1 MKLKSISFVNRI
13 MIAMALGI
21 VFGVFFKSYA
31 THIKIVGDLFLR
43 LIQMSIPLL
52 VFGQIVEAVAKLNP
66 VDIGSMGRK
75 TVLIFLISSLAASL
89 WGILFALVFAP
100 GNQVAISNPMNINI
114 GEQSTSIIE
123 TVKSFVPSNFM
134 QAMSSGN
141 IMQIIVFS
149 IIFGLA
155 FSIYRKGE
163 SKSILLPVL
172 IEFNEI
178 ILGSITWVMKL
189 APVGIFALVASLI
202 GQMGI
207 AIILPLLKYLVVYGL
222 ATISFLFLWILVVCL
237 SCKRNPFSLIRQFIP
252 MSMLALATT
261 SSAVTLPL
269 AMQDAQNRIG
279 ISEKVVKF
287 VLPLGMTLNSNG
299 SSMHMAITVVT
310 IAQIYGVIYMPEQLF
325 FIALVATLVSLAN
338 AVVPGAGL
346 VSLAIVVPQLGL
358 PIESIA
364 IFAGVEW
371 IVGMLRT
378 ILNVTS
384 DVFTALLVD
393 KLESEVKYESV

>member
-1 MKLKSISFVNRI
+1 MKMKSISFVNRI

-21 VFGVFFKSYA
+21 VFGFFFKSYA
-31 THIKIVGDLFLR
+31 IHIKIVGDLFLR

-66 VDIGSMGRK
+66 EDIGSMGRK
-75 TVLIFLISSLAASL
+75 TVLIFVISSLAASL
-89 WGILFALVFAP
+89 WGIVFALVFVP
-100 GNQVAISNPMNINI
+100 GRQVIIDTPMNINI
-114 GEQSTSIIE
+114 AEQSLSIVDTI
-123 TVKSFVPSNFM
+123 KGFVPTNFIE
-134 QAMSSGN
+134 ALATGN
-141 IMQIIVFS
+141 IMQIIIFS
-149 IIFGLA
+149 ILFGLA
-155 FSIYRKGE
+155 FSLYRRGDT
-163 SKSILLPVL
+163 KSVLLPIL

-178 ILGSITWVMKL
+178 ILGLITWVMKL
-189 APVGIFALVASLI
+189 APIGIFALVASII
-202 GQMGI
+202 GQMGLAVI
-207 AIILPLLKYLVVYGL
+207 VPLLKYLLIYGL
-222 ATISFLFLWILVVCL
+222 ATLTFLLLWILVVCL
-237 SCKRNPFSLIRQFIP
+237 TCKRNPLKLIRQFIP
-252 MSMLALATT
+252 MSMMALATT

-269 AMQDAQNRIG
+269 AMQEAKERIG
-279 ISEKVVKF
+279 IREKVVKF

-310 IAQIYGVIYMPEQLF
+310 VSQIYGVDYALEKLF

-346 VSLAIVVPQLGL
+346 VSLAIIIPQLGL

-371 IVGMLRT
+371 FVGMLRT

-393 KLESEVKYESV
+393 QYESKTEF